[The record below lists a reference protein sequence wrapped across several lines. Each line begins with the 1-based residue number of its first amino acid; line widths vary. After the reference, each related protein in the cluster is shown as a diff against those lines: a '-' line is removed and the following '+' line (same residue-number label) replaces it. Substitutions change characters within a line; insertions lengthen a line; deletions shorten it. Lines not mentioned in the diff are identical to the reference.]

1 MSNDVSNLTHQDVNP
16 NNEIDVQNKQHN
28 CLTFDQWISTHQRI
42 SEYIQIMLNNSNEN
56 DEKSSFSQRRANIH
70 ERTLSDL
77 KSFESTIEEYGEQ
90 LQSELDKIQNDVPVA
105 SIPHYIKESFTYKKL
120 TYIQGLLYDAQSS
133 IISRKLYLIMERQ
146 ADINSL
152 SDLLRSN
159 LIPDNITI
167 AVSLS
172 FFTINWGTNDTYVIY
187 LSECLKRLIAQTPIE
202 NQLQKNIY
210 VQPLWLTNFPQYFS
224 TILNQAKECIDQKLF
239 YMPHMEFEESL
250 YQCILELYSKNIDD
264 LLKEKSENRPDA
276 LFKLCQDIIPNKK
289 RLSQLEKSIS
299 LLMLFRVVF
308 ELVTTHVKNGN
319 NMEELDETF
328 INQKSYTDQ
337 SLIEKVIRISK
348 FPIRSFSL
356 PDCVSVEDPNMN
368 VREFFRSHELLKVA
382 ADEISQTLFASNPID
397 TLFGFHKSLSVIDEV
412 YRNNENSAIQTTC
425 FDDMFS
431 LFFGAFLASDTTDV
445 FFLSNVMNMYLAQ
458 FVLCPPFE
466 YALTTVEALVIHIKT
481 LDISKLD
488 H

>member
-1 MSNDVSNLTHQDVNP
+1 
-16 NNEIDVQNKQHN
+16 
-28 CLTFDQWISTHQRI
+28 
-42 SEYIQIMLNNSNEN
+42 
-56 DEKSSFSQRRANIH
+56 
-70 ERTLSDL
+70 
-77 KSFESTIEEYGEQ
+77 
-90 LQSELDKIQNDVPVA
+90 
-105 SIPHYIKESFTYKKL
+105 
-120 TYIQGLLYDAQSS
+120 
-133 IISRKLYLIMERQ
+133 MERQ

-397 TLFGFHKSLSVIDEV
+397 TLYGFHKSLSVIDEV